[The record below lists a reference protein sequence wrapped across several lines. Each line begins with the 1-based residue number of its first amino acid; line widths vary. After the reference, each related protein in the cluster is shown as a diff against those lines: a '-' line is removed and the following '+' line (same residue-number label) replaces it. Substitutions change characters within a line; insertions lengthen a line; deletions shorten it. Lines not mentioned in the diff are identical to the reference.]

1 MGASSLSRL
10 RHGSERPRLGLEW
23 RHGWKVKTDL
33 GVMMGIGEFLDALKS
48 RLEDRRDRSGLEGFG
63 RDETETVRK
72 IVRQLDNLEPERARF
87 IAAFAYI
94 LSRVARADMNISD
107 AETKEMEHQ
116 VIRLSSLPEQQAV
129 LVVQIAKTQTT
140 LFGGTENFLVTQE
153 FKEITNLEQRL
164 ALLDCLFAV
173 AAADKVISAVEER
186 EIRLINDE
194 LQLTHDQFITARVKF
209 RQYLAV
215 LKDSAMVHQD

>member
-1 MGASSLSRL
+1 MSLAGLLISLKKRLEETHDRSSSGAS
-10 RHGSERPRLGLEW
+10 
-23 RHGWKVKTDL
+23 
-33 GVMMGIGEFLDALKS
+33 
-48 RLEDRRDRSGLEGFG
+48 G

-72 IVRQLDNLEPERARF
+72 IVQQLDNLEPQKARF

-107 AETKEMEHQ
+107 TETREMEQ
-116 VIRLSSLPEQQAV
+116 EVIRLSGLPAEQAV
-129 LVVQIAKTQTT
+129 LVVQIAKTQAT

-153 FKEITNLEQRL
+153 FNEMASLEQKL

-173 AAADKVISAVEER
+173 AAADEVISTVEER

-194 LQLTHDQFITARVKF
+194 LRLSHDQFIGARYKY

-215 LKDSAMVHQD
+215 LKNSQ

>member
-1 MGASSLSRL
+1 MRIVGLLNSL
-10 RHGSERPRLGLEW
+10 
-23 RHGWKVKTDL
+23 KK
-33 GVMMGIGEFLDALKS
+33 
-48 RLEDRRDRSGLEGFG
+48 RLEESHDRSSSGTTT

-72 IVRQLDNLEPERARF
+72 IVQQLDSLEPQRARF

-107 AETKEMEHQ
+107 AETREMERE
-116 VIRLSSLPEQQAV
+116 VIRLGGLPAEQAV
-129 LVVQIAKTQTT
+129 LVVQIAKTQAT
-140 LFGGTENFLVTQE
+140 LFGGTENYLVTQE
-153 FKEITNLEQRL
+153 FNEMANLEQKL

-173 AAADKVISAVEER
+173 AAADEVISTVEER

-194 LQLTHDQFITARVKF
+194 LRLTHDQFIGARYKF

-215 LKDSAMVHQD
+215 LKTPQ

>member
-1 MGASSLSRL
+1 MSIAN
-10 RHGSERPRLGLEW
+10 
-23 RHGWKVKTDL
+23 
-33 GVMMGIGEFLDALKS
+33 FLNALKS
-48 RLEDRRDRSGLEGFG
+48 RLDDHQVGGRPDSFG

-94 LSRVARADMNISD
+94 LSRVARADMNISEV
-107 AETKEMEHQ
+107 ETKEMELQ
-116 VIRLSSLPEQQAV
+116 VTRLGSLPEEQAV
-129 LVVQIAKTQTT
+129 LVVQIAKTQAT

-153 FKEITNLEQRL
+153 FRQMASLEQRL

-173 AAADKVISAVEER
+173 AAADKLITAVEER

-194 LQLTHDQFITARVKF
+194 LQLTHDQFIAARIKF

-215 LKDSAMVHQD
+215 LKDSAPAHQG